1 MTTHRAGSCRP
12 LSTDPQA
19 HPAPTAPTTSAAAPH
34 GPAATGATPSGPAT
48 TGVPSGPTAGP
59 TDGVAAGPTSGP
71 AADPTAAPAYRTT
84 ARHAGGPTGART
96 DVAVVGA
103 GILGVLIAREVLS
116 RDPSATVTVL
126 DRDMIGSGATRRSAG
141 LHFPRGA
148 DDTVRALAAESERFY
163 ADLHTARPDLPIHP
177 LGMTVLAPES
187 AEEALREAYLP
198 EAKLRWTADLPPCV
212 PALPKDFGAWEG
224 DGCQYADVHALTQ
237 LLAAEL
243 RPAVSFREGVAV
255 ESAAAGPGGTR
266 LTLTGGATL
275 DAGHVVIAPGPW
287 TGEPA
292 WRELVAPLGT
302 RTKKV
307 VALHVDTAPAP
318 GDRAV
323 VLHEEDA
330 FLLPVHHRGHWLL
343 SYTCR
348 EWDVDPAGVDPAVT
362 AGHLR
367 EGRAL
372 LTRYAP
378 ALAAHCR
385 SGRVFCDAYGP
396 GGRPLVTALDP
407 YGRLVF
413 AGAAGGSGYRL
424 APALAARAADLIPSL
439 PSPRKA
445 TT

>member
-1 MTTHRAGSCRP
+1 MTTDRTGTCRP
-12 LSTDPQA
+12 LTTDPEA
-19 HPAPTAPTTSAAAPH
+19 HPAAGPAPAPAPAPAAAT
-34 GPAATGATPSGPAT
+34 PATTPSTPAATPSGPA
-48 TGVPSGPTAGP
+48 
-59 TDGVAAGPTSGP
+59 AAAP
-71 AADPTAAPAYRTT
+71 ADPTAAPAYRST
-84 ARHAGGPTGART
+84 ARHAGGPAGART

-103 GILGVLIAREVLS
+103 GILGVLVAREVLS

-148 DDTVRALAAESERFY
+148 DETVRALAAESERFY

-187 AEEALREAYLP
+187 AEEALRETYLP
-198 EAKLRWTADLPPCV
+198 EAKLRWTGDLPSCV

-224 DGCQYADVHALTQ
+224 DGCQYADVHTLTQ
-237 LLAAEL
+237 LLAADL
-243 RPAVSFREGVAV
+243 RPAVSFREGVAALTV
-255 ESAAAGPGGTR
+255 AAGPGGAR
-266 LTLTGGATL
+266 LTLSGGATL
-275 DAGHVVIAPGPW
+275 TAGHVVLAPGPW
-287 TGEPA
+287 LAEPA
-292 WRELVAPLGT
+292 WRELVAPL
-302 RTKKV
+302 RARVKKV
-307 VALHVDTAPAP
+307 VALHVETPPAP

-330 FLLPVHHRGHWLL
+330 FLLPVHHRGHWLF
-343 SYTCR
+343 SYTCP
-348 EWDVDPAGVDPAVT
+348 EWDADPATVDPALTT
-362 AGHLR
+362 AHLR

-396 GGRPLVTALDP
+396 DGRPLVTALDP

>member
-1 MTTHRAGSCRP
+1 MPATGPATGP
-12 LSTDPQA
+12 LSG
-19 HPAPTAPTTSAAAPH
+19 AAT
-34 GPAATGATPSGPAT
+34 GPAATGPAAT
-48 TGVPSGPTAGP
+48 
-59 TDGVAAGPTSGP
+59 GP
-71 AADPTAAPAYRTT
+71 AAYRATAPD
-84 ARHAGGPTGART
+84 AGGPTGART
-96 DVAVVGA
+96 GVAVVGA
-103 GILGVLIAREVLS
+103 GILGVLIAREILT
-116 RDPSATVTVL
+116 RDPAATVTVL

-148 DDTVRALAAESERFY
+148 NDTVRTLAAESERFY

-187 AEEALREAYLP
+187 AEERLREVYLP
-198 EAKLRWTADLPPCV
+198 EAKLRWTAELPPV
-212 PALPKDFGAWEG
+212 VGPLPENFGAWEG

-243 RPAVSFREGVAV
+243 RPRVAFREGVAV
-255 ESAAAGPGGTR
+255 TSVAAGPGGAR

-275 DAGHVVIAPGPW
+275 TAEHVVIAPGPW
-287 TGEPA
+287 LAEPA
-292 WRELVAPLGT
+292 WRDLVAPLGA
-302 RTKKV
+302 RVKKI
-307 VALHVDTAPAP
+307 VALHIDRAPAP

-323 VLHEEDA
+323 VLHAEDA
-330 FLLPVHHRGHWLL
+330 FLLPFHHRGHWLF

-348 EWDVDPAGVDPAVT
+348 EWDVEPAAVDPALT

-367 EGRAL
+367 EARAL

-378 ALAAHCR
+378 DLAAHCR

-396 GGRPLVTALDP
+396 GGTPLVTALDP

-413 AGAAGGSGYRL
+413 AGAASGSGYRL

>member
-1 MTTHRAGSCRP
+1 MTTHRTGTCRP
-12 LSTDPQA
+12 LTTDPEA
-19 HPAPTAPTTSAAAPH
+19 APAPVPPARATPAATAS
-34 GPAATGATPSGPAT
+34 GPAATAGPAT
-48 TGVPSGPTAGP
+48 A
-59 TDGVAAGPTSGP
+59 SGP
-71 AADPTAAPAYRTT
+71 AADPTRAPAYRTT
-84 ARHAGGPTGART
+84 APHAGGPSGARV

-116 RDPSATVTVL
+116 RDPDATVTVL

-141 LHFPRGA
+141 LHLPRGA

-163 ADLHTARPDLPIHP
+163 ADLHAARPDLPIHP
-177 LGMTVLAPES
+177 LDMTVLAPES
-187 AEEALREAYLP
+187 AEESLREAYLP
-198 EAKLRWTADLPPCV
+198 EAKLRWTGELPPCV
-212 PALPKDFGAWEG
+212 PVLPNGYGAWEG
-224 DGCQYADVHALTQ
+224 DGCQYADVHTLTQ

-243 RPAVSFREGVAV
+243 RPAVSFREGVRV
-255 ESAAAGPGGTR
+255 ETVAAGPGGAR
-266 LTLTGGATL
+266 LTLSGGATL
-275 DAGHVVIAPGPW
+275 AAGHVVIAPGPW
-287 TGEPA
+287 LDQPA
-292 WRELVAPLGT
+292 WRELVTPLGA
-302 RTKKV
+302 RVKKV
-307 VALHVDTAPAP
+307 VALHVDVPPAA

-330 FLLPVHHRGHWLL
+330 FLLPFHHRGHWLL
-343 SYTCR
+343 SYTCP
-348 EWDVDPAGVDPAVT
+348 EWDPDPATVDPAVT
-362 AGHLR
+362 TAHLR

-396 GGRPLVTALDP
+396 AGTPLATALDP
-407 YGRLVF
+407 YGRLLF

>member
-1 MTTHRAGSCRP
+1 MTTDRAGSCRP
-12 LSTDPQA
+12 LSTDPEA
-19 HPAPTAPTTSAAAPH
+19 RPAPTAPPQPPAGPPAPATTAVPSGSASVPAAAVR
-34 GPAATGATPSGPAT
+34 AVTGTPSGPA
-48 TGVPSGPTAGP
+48 
-59 TDGVAAGPTSGP
+59 SGP
-71 AADPTAAPAYRTT
+71 AADPTGAAAYRTT
-84 ARHAGGPTGART
+84 APHAGGPTGART

-103 GILGVLIAREVLS
+103 GILGVLVAREVLA

-148 DDTVRALAAESERFY
+148 NEAVRALAAESERFY

-177 LGMTVLAPES
+177 LDMTVLAPES

-198 EAKLRWTADLPPCV
+198 EAKLRWTAELPPCV

-255 ESAAAGPGGTR
+255 ETAAAGPGGTR

-302 RTKKV
+302 RVKKV

-348 EWDVDPAGVDPAVT
+348 EWDADPATVDPAVT

-396 GGRPLVTALDP
+396 DGTPLATALDP

-424 APALAARAADLIPSL
+424 APALAARAVDLIPSL

>member
-1 MTTHRAGSCRP
+1 MDTDRTRACRT
-12 LSTDPQA
+12 LATDPEA
-19 HPAPTAPTTSAAAPH
+19 GPAPAAPEPGRGGAAAPA
-34 GPAATGATPSGPAT
+34 PRT
-48 TGVPSGPTAGP
+48 
-59 TDGVAAGPTSGP
+59 AAGTPDP
-71 AADPTAAPAYRTT
+71 APGSTAAPDPTDPAVYRTAA
-84 ARHAGGPTGART
+84 ARSGGPAGART

-103 GILGVLIAREVLS
+103 GILGVLIAREVLA
-116 RDPSATVTVL
+116 RDPAATVTVL
-126 DRDMIGSGATRRSAG
+126 DREMIGSGATRRSAG

-148 DDTVRALAAESERFY
+148 DDTARTLAAESERFY

-177 LGMTVLAPES
+177 LAMTVIAPEA
-187 AEEALREAYLP
+187 AEERLREVYLP
-198 EAKLRWTADLPPCV
+198 EAKLRWTTELPPAV
-212 PALPKDFGAWEG
+212 PALPRDHGAWEG

-255 ESAAAGPGGTR
+255 ETVAAGPGGAR

-275 DAGHVVIAPGPW
+275 TAGHVVIAPGPW
-287 TGEPA
+287 LAEPA
-292 WRELVAPLGT
+292 WRELVAPLGA
-302 RTKKV
+302 RVKKI
-307 VALHVDTAPAP
+307 VALHVDVPPAP

-323 VLHEEDA
+323 VLDTEDA
-330 FLLPVHHRGHWLL
+330 FLLPLHHRGHWLF
-343 SYTCR
+343 SYTCQ
-348 EWDVDPAGVDPAVT
+348 EWDADPATVDPALT

-367 EGRAL
+367 EARAL

-378 ALAAHCR
+378 GLAAHCR

-396 GGRPLVTALDP
+396 DGSPLATRLDP
-407 YGRLVF
+407 YGRLLF

>member
-12 LSTDPQA
+12 LTTDPEA
-19 HPAPTAPTTSAAAPH
+19 HPHPTAPTAATPAPASSPAAPA
-34 GPAATGATPSGPAT
+34 PAQ
-48 TGVPSGPTAGP
+48 
-59 TDGVAAGPTSGP
+59 AAP

-255 ESAAAGPGGTR
+255 EAAAAGPGGTR

-302 RTKKV
+302 RIKKV

>member
-1 MTTHRAGSCRP
+1 MDRLMPA
-12 LSTDPQA
+12 TDPGA
-19 HPAPTAPTTSAAAPH
+19 PAASAA
-34 GPAATGATPSGPAT
+34 PS
-48 TGVPSGPTAGP
+48 S
-59 TDGVAAGPTSGP
+59 VAADAAEP
-71 AADPTAAPAYRTT
+71 AGYRTT
-84 ARHAGGPTGART
+84 APGAGGPAGART

-103 GILGVLIAREVLS
+103 GILGVLIAREVLT
-116 RDPSATVTVL
+116 RDPAATVTVL

-148 DDTVRALAAESERFY
+148 DDTVRTLAAESERFY
-163 ADLHTARPDLPIHP
+163 ADLATARPDLPIHP

-187 AEEALREAYLP
+187 AEERLREVYLP
-198 EAKLRWTADLPPCV
+198 EAKLRWTTELPPSIRKL
-212 PALPKDFGAWEG
+212 PANFGAWEG
-224 DGCQYADVHALTQ
+224 DGCQYADVHTLTQ

-243 RPAVSFREGVAV
+243 RERVAFREGVAV
-255 ESAAAGPGGTR
+255 TTVAAGPGGAR

-275 DAGHVVIAPGPW
+275 NAGHVVIAPGPW
-287 TGEPA
+287 LAEPA
-292 WRELVAPLGT
+292 WRELVAPLGA
-302 RTKKV
+302 RVKKI
-307 VALHVDTAPAP
+307 VALHIEKPPAP

-323 VLHEEDA
+323 VLHTEDA
-330 FLLPVHHRGHWLL
+330 FLLPFHHRGHWLF
-343 SYTCR
+343 SYTCQ
-348 EWDVDPAGVDPAVT
+348 EWDVDPGAVDPALT

-367 EGRAL
+367 EARAL

-378 ALAAHCR
+378 DLAAHCR

-396 GGRPLVTALDP
+396 GGTPLVTPLDP

-413 AGAAGGSGYRL
+413 AGAASGSGYRL

>member
-1 MTTHRAGSCRP
+1 MNTDGTRACRT
-12 LSTDPQA
+12 LATDPA
-19 HPAPTAPTTSAAAPH
+19 ANPPTTTTATETATAPRPAAPAPGTTTQAPD
-34 GPAATGATPSGPAT
+34 
-48 TGVPSGPTAGP
+48 P
-59 TDGVAAGPTSGP
+59 TDP
-71 AADPTAAPAYRTT
+71 ASYRTAAPRS
-84 ARHAGGPTGART
+84 GGPAGARA

-103 GILGVLIAREVLS
+103 GILGVLIAREILA
-116 RDPSATVTVL
+116 RDPGATVTVL

-148 DDTVRALAAESERFY
+148 DDTVRTLAAESERFY

-187 AEEALREAYLP
+187 AEDRLREVYLP
-198 EAKLRWTADLPPCV
+198 EAKLRWTTELPPAV
-212 PALPKDFGAWEG
+212 TALPPDFGAWEG

-255 ESAAAGPGGTR
+255 ETVAAGPGGAR

-275 DAGHVVIAPGPW
+275 TAGHVVIAPGPW
-287 TGEPA
+287 LAEPA
-292 WRELVAPLGT
+292 WRELVAPLGA
-302 RTKKV
+302 RVKKI
-307 VALHVDTAPAP
+307 VALHVEVPPAP
-318 GDRAV
+318 GDRAL
-323 VLHEEDA
+323 VLHTEDA
-330 FLLPVHHRGHWLL
+330 FLLPFHHRGHWLF
-343 SYTCR
+343 SYTCQ
-348 EWDVDPAGVDPAVT
+348 EWDVDPATVDPALT

-367 EGRAL
+367 EARAL

-378 ALAAHCR
+378 GLAAHCR

-396 GGRPLVTALDP
+396 GGTPLATRLDP
-407 YGRLVF
+407 YGRLLF